1 MLLGMGEQQ
10 KQRSDQGRPVDHGR
24 REDQDQAGWSIGVLS
39 ALVPELGAWNEGQDR
54 IRDQGLELIRSRAAG
69 GEVVACAA
77 GVGKVAAAQ
86 GAAVL
91 LAQGIG
97 SLWIVGT
104 CGGLRAALPPGTLV
118 HCSTAIQADLAVR
131 DGRAST
137 PDQDLQELWG
147 AVEAGTLATFLT
159 ADRPVLSP
167 WRRFKLRRAWPG
179 LCVADMETAAAAA
192 VAAKAGIPWAAARTV
207 TDSAGYGAGRTFQR
221 NLQQMAGRA
230 ADTLPS
236 VLARLDATGQPPRP

>member
-1 MLLGMGEQQ
+1 MCGMLPGMGEQQ
-10 KQRSDQGRPVDHGR
+10 EQRPGQAEQADQKQCEQQR
-24 REDQDQAGWSIGVLS
+24 RGELRFGVLS
-39 ALVPELGAWNEGQDR
+39 ALLPELGAWAKGER
-54 IRDQGLELIRSRAAG
+54 RTHDQGLELIRSRIPG

-91 LAQGIG
+91 LAQGVR

-104 CGGLRAALPPGTLV
+104 CGGLRAALPPGTFV
-118 HCSTAIQADLAVR
+118 HCETAIQADLAVR
-131 DGRAST
+131 EGRASK
-137 PDQDLQELWG
+137 PGRELQELWEG
-147 AVEAGTLATFLT
+147 VEPGTLATFLT

-192 VAAKAGIPWAAARTV
+192 VALRAGIPWAAARTV

-236 VLARLDATGQPPRP
+236 VLARLAASDPQ